1 MRNTFGFFRLSLA
14 SGITHLST
22 ERGNHAK
29 NKKNEMG
36 GLLIAGLALAASL
49 IVAPLGAY
57 AADVPT
63 PEFKETYTVESA
75 ERAVCRSL
83 SGKYIVFNEDN
94 NGDPG
99 DYGTVLNVED
109 GTQKRIKM
117 SLENS
122 WDGYCCFSSDEKTLY
137 AYDEDSLSVTAYD
150 LSSNKSKTFKL
161 GSSVIADGRASRF
174 QLSEDGKSFLFLSGS
189 RSIQFCKYNFEKD
202 EIEEQFAIDDDN
214 LGVEPSS
221 EVIRDDYWLSS
232 DGMYGYIVF
241 DGSEDGK
248 SCNKIVTYDLGT
260 ASIANIVSVEL
271 DTENSYGAVYPLGLC
286 FSGIPITSDK
296 GTVLNNGALLSKNGE
311 MTNDAV
317 CGLSEPDYPNE
328 DDGICSVNSSGS
340 LALIAQGNDT
350 SSDEVAVYDC
360 ASGKQ
365 GEKVKP
371 SSPVG
376 AYGSLSND
384 GRYVLGIKTNSD
396 NNDKMVLLDLN
407 KNVASKTPLKSG
419 DRLWFADD
427 DTLVCSMGH
436 AEKGIRVDVY
446 KSNIARSPLKTAS
459 SGKAEESFLF
469 SPVIVGA
476 IVVALAV
483 VVIVVVFVV
492 RRKMASRV
500 ATDSGATPL
509 GSAADSQ
516 INPSRQQGSLR
527 FSGEQQFHQAT
538 TSMDGPRFC
547 ASRGTPLVPDAKF
560 CPHCGT
566 PIKR

>member
-14 SGITHLST
+14 SGITHLLT

-150 LSSNKSKTFKL
+150 LSSNKSKTYKL

-547 ASRGTPLVPDAKF
+547 ASCGTPLVPDAKF
-560 CPHCGT
+560 YPHCGT

>member
-1 MRNTFGFFRLSLA
+1 MSRTR
-14 SGITHLST
+14 
-22 ERGNHAK
+22 K
-29 NKKNEMG
+29 MKWG

-150 LSSNKSKTFKL
+150 LSSNKSKTYKL

-538 TSMDGPRFC
+538 TFMDRPRFC
-547 ASRGTPLVPDAKF
+547 ASCGTPLVPDAKF

>member
-14 SGITHLST
+14 SGITHLLT

-150 LSSNKSKTFKL
+150 LSSNKSKTYKL

-174 QLSEDGKSFLFLSGS
+174 QLSEDGKTFLFLSGS

-547 ASRGTPLVPDAKF
+547 ASCGTPLVPDAKF

>member
-1 MRNTFGFFRLSLA
+1 M
-14 SGITHLST
+14 
-22 ERGNHAK
+22 
-29 NKKNEMG
+29 
-36 GLLIAGLALAASL
+36 
-49 IVAPLGAY
+49 
-57 AADVPT
+57 
-63 PEFKETYTVESA
+63 ESA
-75 ERAVCRSL
+75 ESAVCRSL

-150 LSSNKSKTFKL
+150 LSSNKSKTYKL

-248 SCNKIVTYDLGT
+248 SCNRIVTYDLGT

-469 SPVIVGA
+469 SPIIVGA

-547 ASRGTPLVPDAKF
+547 ASCGTPLVPDAKF

>member
-1 MRNTFGFFRLSLA
+1 M
-14 SGITHLST
+14 
-22 ERGNHAK
+22 
-29 NKKNEMG
+29 
-36 GLLIAGLALAASL
+36 
-49 IVAPLGAY
+49 
-57 AADVPT
+57 
-63 PEFKETYTVESA
+63 
-75 ERAVCRSL
+75 CRSL

-109 GTQKRIKM
+109 GTQKRVKM

-122 WDGYCCFSSDEKTLY
+122 WDGYCCFSSNEKTLY

-150 LSSNKSKTFKL
+150 LNSNKSKTYKL
-161 GSSVIADGRASRF
+161 GNSVISDGRAARF
-174 QLSEDGKSFLFLSGS
+174 QLSEDGKTFLFISGS

-202 EIEEQFAIDDDN
+202 EIEEQFAIDDDT

-248 SCNKIVTYDLGT
+248 SCNKIVTYDLDT

-365 GEKVKP
+365 REKVKP

-396 NNDKMVLLDLN
+396 NNDKMVLLDIN

-419 DRLWFADD
+419 RSVDELWFADD
-427 DTLVCSMGH
+427 DTLVCCMGS
-436 AEKGIRVDVY
+436 AKKGIRVEVY
-446 KSNIARSPLKTAS
+446 KSNIARSPLKTALS
-459 SGKAEESFLF
+459 EKAEESFLH
-469 SPVIVGA
+469 SPVIIGA
-476 IVVALAV
+476 IAVALAV

-492 RRKMASRV
+492 RRKMASCV
-500 ATDSGATPL
+500 ATDSQAVPPRSASDSHLSPL
-509 GSAADSQ
+509 
-516 INPSRQQGSLR
+516 RQQGSPR
-527 FSGEQQFHQAT
+527 FNGAQQFQQAAT
-538 TSMDGPRFC
+538 PMDGPHFC
-547 ASRGTPLVPDAKF
+547 ASCGTPLVPDAKF

>member
-1 MRNTFGFFRLSLA
+1 
-14 SGITHLST
+14 
-22 ERGNHAK
+22 
-29 NKKNEMG
+29 MG

-57 AADVPT
+57 AADVPK
-63 PEFKETYTVESA
+63 PKFKDTHTVESA

-109 GTQKRIKM
+109 GTQKRVKM

-150 LSSNKSKTFKL
+150 LSSNKSKTYKL
-161 GSSVIADGRASRF
+161 GSSVIADGSARRF

-202 EIEEQFAIDDDN
+202 EIEEQFAIDDDT
-214 LGVEPSS
+214 LGVDSS
-221 EVIRDDYWLSS
+221 YEVERGDYWLSS

-248 SCNKIVTYDLGT
+248 SCNKTVTYDLDT

-271 DTENSYGAVYPLGLC
+271 DTESSYGAVYPLGLC

-384 GRYVLGIKTNSD
+384 GRYVLGID

-419 DRLWFADD
+419 GRLWFADD

-436 AEKGIRVDVY
+436 AKKGIRVDVY

-459 SGKAEESFLF
+459 SGKAEESFLL

-547 ASRGTPLVPDAKF
+547 ASCGTPLVPDAKF

>member
-1 MRNTFGFFRLSLA
+1 MPRTR
-14 SGITHLST
+14 
-22 ERGNHAK
+22 K
-29 NKKNEMG
+29 MKWG

-57 AADVPT
+57 AAGVPT

-75 ERAVCRSL
+75 ESAVCRSL

-109 GTQKRIKM
+109 GTQKRVKM

-150 LSSNKSKTFKL
+150 LSSNKSKTYKL
-161 GSSVIADGRASRF
+161 NSSVIADGRAARF
-174 QLSEDGKSFLFLSGS
+174 QLSEDGKSFLFISGS
-189 RSIQFCKYNFEKD
+189 QSIQFCKYDFENG
-202 EIEEQFAIDDDN
+202 EIEEQFEVDEDTC
-214 LGVEPSS
+214 GVESS
-221 EVIRDDYWLSS
+221 YEVKSDDYWMSS

-241 DGSEDGK
+241 YGSEDGNY
-248 SCNKIVTYDLGT
+248 CNKIVTYGLDT
-260 ASIANIVSVEL
+260 ASIANIISVKPDEE
-271 DTENSYGAVYPLGLC
+271 DSHDCVYPLGLV

-296 GTVLNNGALLSKNGE
+296 GTFLNNGALLSKNGE
-311 MTNDAV
+311 MTNDTV
-317 CGLSEPDYPNE
+317 CEPTNPDQLNE
-328 DDGICSVNSSGS
+328 HDGICSVNSNGS
-340 LALIAQGNDT
+340 LTLILQG
-350 SSDEVAVYDC
+350 SEGKYYGSFSDEVAVYDC

-384 GRYVLGIKTNSD
+384 GRYVLGTNYD
-396 NNDKMVLLDLN
+396 NDSQMVLLDLN
-407 KNVASKTPLKSG
+407 KNDASQTALKSE
-419 DRLWFADD
+419 RSVEELWFADD
-427 DTLVCSMGH
+427 DALICCMSP

-459 SGKAEESFLF
+459 SGKAEESFLL
-469 SPVIVGA
+469 SPVVVGA

-500 ATDSGATPL
+500 VTDSGVTPL

-547 ASRGTPLVPDAKF
+547 ASCGTPLVPDAKF

>member
-1 MRNTFGFFRLSLA
+1 M
-14 SGITHLST
+14 
-22 ERGNHAK
+22 
-29 NKKNEMG
+29 
-36 GLLIAGLALAASL
+36 
-49 IVAPLGAY
+49 
-57 AADVPT
+57 
-63 PEFKETYTVESA
+63 ESA
-75 ERAVCRSL
+75 ERVVCRSL

-109 GTQKRIKM
+109 GTQKRVKM

-150 LSSNKSKTFKL
+150 LSSNKSKTYKL
-161 GSSVIADGRASRF
+161 GSSVIADGSAHRF
-174 QLSEDGKSFLFLSGS
+174 QLSEDGRSFLFLSGS

-202 EIEEQFAIDDDN
+202 EIEEQFAIDDDA
-214 LGVEPSS
+214 LGVEPSF

-248 SCNKIVTYDLGT
+248 SCNKKVTYDLGT

-271 DTENSYGAVYPLGLC
+271 DTDNSYGAVYPLGLC

-296 GTVLNNGALLSKNGE
+296 GTFLNNGALLSKNGE

-340 LALIAQGNDT
+340 LALIAQGNAT

-419 DRLWFADD
+419 RSVVELWFADD
-427 DTLVCSMGH
+427 DTLVCCMGP

-459 SGKAEESFLF
+459 SEKAEESFLH
-469 SPVIVGA
+469 SPVIFGA
-476 IVVALAV
+476 IAVALAV

-492 RRKMASRV
+492 RRKMASCV
-500 ATDSGATPL
+500 ATDSQSTPL
-509 GSAADSQ
+509 ESASDSH
-516 INPSRQQGSLR
+516 INLTRQQDSPR
-527 FSGEQQFHQAT
+527 FRGEQQFQQAA

-547 ASRGTPLVPDAKF
+547 ALCGTPLVPDAKF

>member
-150 LSSNKSKTFKL
+150 LSSNKSKTYKL

-419 DRLWFADD
+419 DGLWFADD

-547 ASRGTPLVPDAKF
+547 ASCGTPLVPDAKF

>member
-1 MRNTFGFFRLSLA
+1 
-14 SGITHLST
+14 
-22 ERGNHAK
+22 
-29 NKKNEMG
+29 MG

-109 GTQKRIKM
+109 GTQKRVKM

-150 LSSNKSKTFKL
+150 LNSNISKTYKL
-161 GSSVIADGRASRF
+161 GSSVIADGGAWRF
-174 QLSEDGKSFLFLSGS
+174 QLSEDGKSFLFLSYISGS

-202 EIEEQFAIDDDN
+202 EIEEQFAIDDDT
-214 LGVEPSS
+214 LGVDSS
-221 EVIRDDYWLSS
+221 YEVEIGDYWLSS

-248 SCNKIVTYDLGT
+248 SCNKIVTYDLDT

-271 DTENSYGAVYPLGLC
+271 DTESNYGAVYPLGLC

-360 ASGKQ
+360 VSGKQ

-371 SSPVG
+371 SSPID

-384 GRYVLGIKTNSD
+384 GRYMLGIKANSD
-396 NNDKMVLLDLN
+396 NNDQMVLLDLN

-419 DRLWFADD
+419 GGLWFADD
-427 DTLVCSMGH
+427 DALICCMSP
-436 AEKGIRVDVY
+436 AEKGIRVDAY

-483 VVIVVVFVV
+483 VVIVIVFVV
-492 RRKMASRV
+492 RRKIASRV

-547 ASRGTPLVPDAKF
+547 ASCGTPLVPDAKF